1 MNNRQTRWF
10 IGVAAVMLMVGVLL
24 GAAVGGLTAYFVM
37 TQWAAPETVAVAQP
51 AEPSDFVL
59 PPAEPQAQTTPTEE
73 PTPPA
78 TETPAPM
85 PTVPAPAPGT
95 GSAEDPIVAAVQRV
109 QPATVFVLTDAGSSG
124 SGFIISEDGY
134 IVTNDHV
141 IQGAGQF
148 AVTYDNGE
156 RVPATLVGA
165 SPEFDLAVLKVEG
178 PVPAVATWGDSSAVP
193 VGSQVIAIGSALG
206 DFQNSVT
213 LGILS
218 GVNRQLEEIPGMLQT
233 DAAINHGNSGGPLL
247 NRHGEVIGIN
257 TMVIR
262 GGYSNAEGL
271 GFAIPSSL
279 AKSVTQQLIET
290 GAVQW
295 PVIGVFAG
303 ALNPQLAE
311 EYGVSISE
319 GAYVTEVIPGSPSE
333 QAGLQVGDVIV
344 AVNGKPVNDREPLV
358 IHILSHKVGDQITV
372 TVLRGSEQLD
382 LQLTLAPRQA

>member
-1 MNNRQTRWF
+1 MNNRQTRWL

-78 TETPAPM
+78 TETPAP
-85 PTVPAPAPGT
+85 APAPGT
-95 GSAEDPIVAAVQRV
+95 GGAEDPIVAAVQRV
-109 QPATVFVLTDAGSSG
+109 QPATVFVVTDAGSSG

-134 IVTNDHV
+134 IVTNNHV
-141 IQGAGQF
+141 IEGARQF
-148 AVTYDNGE
+148 AVTYDGGE

-178 PVPAVATWGDSSAVP
+178 SVPAVATWGDSSAVP

-247 NRHGEVIGIN
+247 NRQGEVIGIN

-279 AKSVTQQLIET
+279 ARSVTQQLIET

-344 AVNGKPVNDREPLV
+344 AVDGKPVNDREPLV

>member
-1 MNNRQTRWF
+1 
-10 IGVAAVMLMVGVLL
+10 
-24 GAAVGGLTAYFVM
+24 
-37 TQWAAPETVAVAQP
+37 
-51 AEPSDFVL
+51 
-59 PPAEPQAQTTPTEE
+59 
-73 PTPPA
+73 
-78 TETPAPM
+78 
-85 PTVPAPAPGT
+85 
-95 GSAEDPIVAAVQRV
+95 
-109 QPATVFVLTDAGSSG
+109 
-124 SGFIISEDGY
+124 EDGY
-134 IVTNDHV
+134 IVTNNHV
-141 IQGAGQF
+141 IEGARQF
-148 AVTYDNGE
+148 AVTYDDGE

-247 NRHGEVIGIN
+247 NRQGEVIGIN

-279 AKSVTQQLIET
+279 ARSVTQQLIET

-344 AVNGKPVNDREPLV
+344 AVDGKPVNDREPLV

>member
-1 MNNRQTRWF
+1 
-10 IGVAAVMLMVGVLL
+10 MLMVGVLL

-73 PTPPA
+73 PTPTAPTPTA
-78 TETPAPM
+78 PTPAPE
-85 PTVPAPAPGT
+85 T
-95 GSAEDPIVAAVQRV
+95 GGAEDPIVAAVQRV

-134 IVTNDHV
+134 IVTNNHV
-141 IQGAGQF
+141 IEGARQF
-148 AVTYDNGE
+148 AVTYDDGE

-247 NRHGEVIGIN
+247 NRQGEVIGIN

-279 AKSVTQQLIET
+279 ARSVTQQLIET

-344 AVNGKPVNDREPLV
+344 AVDGKPVNDREPLV